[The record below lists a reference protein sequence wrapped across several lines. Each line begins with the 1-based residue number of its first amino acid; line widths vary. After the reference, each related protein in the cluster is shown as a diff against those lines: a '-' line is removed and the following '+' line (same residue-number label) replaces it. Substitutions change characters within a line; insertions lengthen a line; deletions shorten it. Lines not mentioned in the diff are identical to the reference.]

1 MKTIE
6 VDGEVYALKVGRTAK
21 EGSEW
26 FGDKHESL
34 QAQRFSSP
42 QGKEFRPH
50 FHIINPRTIKR
61 TQEAFIVISG
71 RLAVT
76 MFNMDGVGIGELE
89 AGPGEAVFVYRGGHG
104 VRVIDDCVAYE
115 VKAGSFTYVS
125 EDKGFIHGDI

>member
-34 QAQRFSSP
+34 QAQRISYP
-42 QGKEFRPH
+42 QGHSFKSH
-50 FHIINPRTIKR
+50 FHILNPRTIKR

-104 VRVIDDCVAYE
+104 VRVLDDCVAYE
-115 VKAGSFTYVS
+115 VKAGQFTYVS
-125 EDKGFIHGDI
+125 EDKEFIYGAI